1 MFYFSSNIKLLR
13 TRRKRTQDEVSN
25 SVGIKRAKYN
35 SYENGIAIN
44 PPLNTLVAL
53 STYFKINIDTLVKLD
68 MTCLS
73 EYKLFELERGF
84 DDYMQGSKLRV
95 LATTVDSKEKE
106 NVELVNLKAIA
117 GYTSGYSDPE
127 FISSLPVFQL
137 PFLSS
142 EKKYRTF
149 QLDGD
154 SMHPIPHGSYVI
166 SEFVQDWRDIKT
178 GTACIVVTIEEGAV
192 FKIVENNLKEDKL
205 LLLKSLNPL
214 YDPYEVKANEIKE
227 IWKFVHYMSKEI
239 PEEQMTADKLAA
251 TVMQMNKQLNLFKK
265 NAK

>member
-142 EKKYRTF
+142 EK
-149 QLDGD
+149 
-154 SMHPIPHGSYVI
+154 
-166 SEFVQDWRDIKT
+166 
-178 GTACIVVTIEEGAV
+178 
-192 FKIVENNLKEDKL
+192 N
-205 LLLKSLNPL
+205 
-214 YDPYEVKANEIKE
+214 
-227 IWKFVHYMSKEI
+227 
-239 PEEQMTADKLAA
+239 
-251 TVMQMNKQLNLFKK
+251 TVPFS
-265 NAK
+265 